1 MFMMDHM
8 PGRSASILEPAKAKP
23 ARDVR
28 LDFVRGL
35 SMFIIFVAHVP
46 ANSWFLF
53 IPARF
58 GFSSAAELFVFC
70 SGLASGY
77 AFGGAFV
84 KQGFGIGTRRVIR
97 RVVQVYGAHLGL
109 LAGLVAASFVGFWL
123 TDIDY
128 PGKLALAPLFASNGS
143 GVIDLLTL
151 RWMAAYTDIL
161 PLYIVLLAMIPLV
174 MALARVSTHL
184 LFAALGGLWLVANL
198 TGLNLPANG
207 TGWFFNPFAWQL
219 LFFAGFSFG
228 MGWLPAPQLRKGW
241 LFWLCALIVLISIP
255 LNFWAFLEAF
265 PALDHLRESLLPPG
279 NQTFLSP
286 FRFGHFLAL
295 AYVGLVL
302 IDPYRAT
309 LARMT
314 PIVKVGQQSL
324 PTFITSTILIWVA
337 GMALDWTGRGEI
349 ATALVNLA
357 GFGVI
362 IAVAY
367 IASALKGRT
376 RRPPAAQP
384 SRPAGLSL
392 QGVE

>member
-1 MFMMDHM
+1 MNGHM
-8 PGRSASILEPAKAKP
+8 SGRSTHIQEI
-23 ARDVR
+23 ARPRRERDIR

-84 KQGFGIGTRRVIR
+84 KQGFGVGSRRVLR
-97 RVVQVYGAHLGL
+97 RVLQVYGAHLGL
-109 LAGLVAASFVGFWL
+109 VAGLVIASFAGLWL
-123 TDIDY
+123 TGVDY
-128 PGKLALAPLFASNGS
+128 PGQLALAPLFAGNGS
-143 GVIDLLTL
+143 GVIGLVTL
-151 RWMAAYTDIL
+151 RWMPSYTDIL

-174 MALARVSTHL
+174 MALARISTHL
-184 LFAALGGLWLVANL
+184 LFAVLAGLWLVANL

-228 MGWLPAPQLRKGW
+228 MGWLSAPKLEKGW
-241 LFWLCALIVLISIP
+241 LFWLCLVIVVISIP
-255 LNFWAFLEAF
+255 LNFWAILEAV
-265 PALDHLRESLLPPG
+265 PQLDDAREWLLPPG
-279 NQTFLSP
+279 NQTYLSP
-286 FRFGHFLAL
+286 LRFGHFLAL

-302 IDPYRAT
+302 VDPHRAV
-309 LARMT
+309 LARAR
-314 PIVKVGQQSL
+314 PIVMVGQQSL
-324 PTFITSTILIWVA
+324 PTFFTSTILIWVA
-337 GMALDWTGRGEI
+337 GMALDWTGRGPI

-362 IAVAY
+362 IAVAHV
-367 IASALKGRT
+367 AAALKGGGKRPSESRT
-376 RRPPAAQP
+376 SGSKR
-384 SRPAGLSL
+384 LSL
-392 QGVE
+392 QTAE